1 MKRILVCGGRD
12 RMLTPDGRARL
23 AGIAGDDMDECEVV
37 HGDATGIDTAASLL
51 AMQSGSSVKPFP
63 ADWAG
68 MGRAAG
74 PARNAQMAKYLE
86 PYRQGSVVVAFDGGA
101 GTENMVKQALGQ
113 GLKVVDLRGEKGL
126 TIPTY
131 QSEQK
136 WITPGRETIRDL
148 VKGTPGL
155 WVFTDGGVIGKN
167 PSREGGV
174 SAYIVVRDEQPICH
188 KAVVVSPGIH
198 VSGEVVTNNDTE
210 TLAIIGGL
218 RAAIPYAGAGETIN
232 LASDS
237 FVAICRTKNGKP
249 GKNYCE
255 RMHRKMQVVL
265 DPLAQRRVDIR
276 YHLLAGHPDEK
287 GNSLLYGYKNKD
299 GLAWPSSHW
308 NDKCDKMCN
317 AAKERRY

>member
-1 MKRILVCGGRD
+1 
-12 RMLTPDGRARL
+12 MLTPDGRARL

-51 AMQSGSSVKPFP
+51 AMQSGSAVKPFP
-63 ADWAG
+63 ADWKQHG
-68 MGRAAG
+68 KAAG
-74 PARNAQMAKYLE
+74 PLRNEQMAKYLE
-86 PYRQGSVVVAFDGGA
+86 PHKIGSVVVAFDGGT
-101 GTENMVKQALGQ
+101 GTENMVKVAVAH
-113 GLKVVDLRGEKGL
+113 GLKVCDLRGEKGL

-167 PSREGGV
+167 PSQEGGV

-218 RAAIPYAGAGETIN
+218 RAAMPYAKEGETIN

-237 FVAICRTKNGKP
+237 FVALCRTKNGKP
-249 GKNYCE
+249 GKAYCE
-255 RMHRKMQVVL
+255 RMHLKMQTTL
-265 DPLAQRRVDIR
+265 DSMACRANDIR
-276 YHLLAGHPDEK
+276 YHLLAGHPEEK

-299 GLAWPSSHW
+299 GVAWPSSHW
-308 NDKCDKMCN
+308 NEKCDRMCN
-317 AAKERRY
+317 AAKEKHQAQLEPRHGQ